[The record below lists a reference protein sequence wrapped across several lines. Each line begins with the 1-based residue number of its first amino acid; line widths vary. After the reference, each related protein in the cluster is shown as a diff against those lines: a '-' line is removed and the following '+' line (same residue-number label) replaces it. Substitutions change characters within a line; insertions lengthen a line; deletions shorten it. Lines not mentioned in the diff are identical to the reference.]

1 MSTKKRSLS
10 EISSD
15 IMLVQNSFELTE
27 QEIDEQLDLLHTE
40 LHDKE
45 NGVYWFYKSMDKKV
59 ELAKEYKSKM
69 DEVIKKMKYT
79 QEKLKRLV
87 VEAYAASKQL
97 PAHDEFNPIKIM
109 EMGKVEILDESKI
122 PDEYYIEKI
131 ETRLDKRRILE
142 ELKEGTEIPGV
153 RLRVNKHV
161 RGLK

>member
-1 MSTKKRSLS
+1 MGKRTLN

-27 QEIDEQLDLLHTE
+27 QEIDEQLDKLHTE

-45 NGVYWFYKSMDKKV
+45 NGVYWFYKNIDSKI
-59 ELAKEYKSKM
+59 ELAKEYKDKADM
-69 DEVIKKMKYT
+69 VIKKLKYT
-79 QEKLKRLV
+79 QERLKGLV
-87 VEAYAASKQL
+87 IEAYSASKQL
-97 PAHDEFNPIKIM
+97 PAHDDFNPIKIIKT
-109 EMGKVEILDESKI
+109 GKVEIIDESKI

-142 ELKEGTEIPGV
+142 ELKDGNTIPGV
-153 RLRVNKHV
+153 RLINNKHV

>member
-1 MSTKKRSLS
+1 MSKRSLS

-27 QEIDEQLDLLHTE
+27 QEIDEQLDVLHTE
-40 LHDKE
+40 LHKKE

-59 ELAKEYKSKM
+59 ELAKEYKDRM

-87 VEAYAASKQL
+87 VEAYAASGQF

-109 EMGKVEILDESKI
+109 EMGKVEIIDESKI
-122 PDEYYIEKI
+122 PSEYYIEKN
-131 ETRLDKRRILE
+131 EQRLDKRRILE
-142 ELKEGTEIPGV
+142 ELKEGKDIPGV
-153 RLRVNKHV
+153 RLINNKHV